1 MKFLFLYCFSLI
13 FGWLGINSILIGL
26 AYWNFAGALMP
37 ILAGGLM
44 CLMSARLILATIR
57 MYYRSK
63 GSRDQD
69 LIR

>member
-13 FGWLGINSILIGL
+13 FGWLGINSIMIGL
-26 AYWNFAGALMP
+26 AYWDFSGALMP

-44 CLMSARLILATIR
+44 SLISIRLMLATIR
-57 MYYRSK
+57 MYYPSK
-63 GSRDQD
+63 GGRDQD